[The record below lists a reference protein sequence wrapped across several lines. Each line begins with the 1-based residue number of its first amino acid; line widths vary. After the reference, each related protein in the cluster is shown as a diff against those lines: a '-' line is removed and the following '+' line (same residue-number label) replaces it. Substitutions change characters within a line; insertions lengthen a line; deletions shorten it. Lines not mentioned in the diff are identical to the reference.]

1 MSAPRPIPTVRP
13 AVSSSPW
20 QRLGVARATQS
31 WSSPSPPL
39 AVDFLPKPVDI
50 HTKCTGKVVV
60 AGPPAV
66 VTCSID
72 LPSYRELKPISVNS
86 DQVITAGLAVYNLA
100 KPLITLVAA
109 L

>member
-1 MSAPRPIPTVRP
+1 MV
-13 AVSSSPW
+13 AV
-20 QRLGVARATQS
+20 
-31 WSSPSPPL
+31 
-39 AVDFLPKPVDI
+39 
-50 HTKCTGKVVV
+50 
-60 AGPPAV
+60 PPAV

-72 LPSYRELKPISVNS
+72 LPSYLELKPISVNS